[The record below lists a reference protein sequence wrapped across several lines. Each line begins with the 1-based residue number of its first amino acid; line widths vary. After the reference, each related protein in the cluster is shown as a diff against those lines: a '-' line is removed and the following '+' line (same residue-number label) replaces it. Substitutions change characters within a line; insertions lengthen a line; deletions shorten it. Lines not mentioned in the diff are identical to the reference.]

1 MQDLQT
7 LGQDMSKMQTNRTDN
22 ASPNPATVSKTVN
35 SVSFLQ
41 VTGNAPTLAYESQ
54 MIINKQASSS

>member
-22 ASPNPATVSKTVN
+22 ASPPNPGVVSKTVN

-41 VTGNAPTLAYESQ
+41 VMGTTPTLAFDSQ
-54 MIINKQASSS
+54 MIINK

>member
-1 MQDLQT
+1 
-7 LGQDMSKMQTNRTDN
+7 MQTNRTDN
-22 ASPNPATVSKTVN
+22 VSPNPGGAVSKTVN

-41 VTGNAPTLAYESQ
+41 VMGTTPTLAFDSQ